1 MPPPDTV
8 APSPAP
14 LSAEF
19 DRTGM
24 PARDRSP
31 PTPPSERAHPASPAT
46 ADAGFEATEARPT
59 AHIEPEHDPA
69 ATPPAPEDAG
79 AGSAAQDLV
88 RPGES
93 GERGP
98 VWDELADRAAHYA
111 TRARGAGT
119 RRTYKSAWTHFSA
132 WCRSL
137 GREPLSGDADLIAM
151 YVVRRADDGLT
162 VSSIRVALAAIRTA
176 HQLAGVALDLSH

>member
-31 PTPPSERAHPASPAT
+31 PTPPSERAHPATPAT

-69 ATPPAPEDAG
+69 ATLPAPVPDRAHTVEGGPEDAG

-88 RPGES
+88 RPGE
-93 GERGP
+93 R
-98 VWDELADRAAHYA
+98 
-111 TRARGAGT
+111 
-119 RRTYKSAWTHFSA
+119 
-132 WCRSL
+132 
-137 GREPLSGDADLIAM
+137 
-151 YVVRRADDGLT
+151 
-162 VSSIRVALAAIRTA
+162 
-176 HQLAGVALDLSH
+176 